1 MRLFGVLFLQ
11 TVAFLLVHV
20 EEGKGKENGD
30 CAEAGED
37 GHRGLVGGIDT
48 VHLTDPHGHE
58 GEADVL
64 NVEDDGEGRS
74 EQLHGND
81 LGHAGPHGR
90 GHKGKGHTENEHEND
105 GKPAVGEDVEH
116 EGEVHGGEHHRA
128 DEHEGGTFTH
138 LVIDNAEKGRKDDR
152 AEGEQTG
159 NQAGIFFG
167 YAIVGDHQLG
177 GELQEGEYATI
188 EEETEE
194 GDEPE
199 TGIGEDSSEI
209 GELEA
214 LVFGF
219 FRGGLAGYGCD
230 RGVQTAIHHVVDQET
245 EETGDEEGGS
255 DEDGELKAE
264 ISGFGQ
270 RKVQTQCGSSTQTC
284 EGYLH
289 PHGQS
294 QLVAGEP
301 LGDGL
306 RNGDTRDFTAHSEDG
321 EAQASDSSRHGKV
334 ERADAEDGAVEV
346 GGDGHVFDEY
356 TDHHQRGAE
365 HAGEADAEFVE
376 DDTAEEEHQE
386 ENIDEAVAAGEET
399 VVVGRPTEAAL
410 CDGGGENALKRREKI
425 GDIVAHHHGEGHN
438 EEGCPTSRCGIVELL
453 CDGLCYV
460 HCRER
465 GEMIDD
471 KEIMFYLRYLSSQ
484 RKKVRCQRIP
494 FCGRSTQWF
503 SSGKRRSWA
512 GMPRR
517 RAAVKAL
524 SAWVYSIRKSRWP

>member
-1 MRLFGVLFLQ
+1 M
-11 TVAFLLVHV
+11 
-20 EEGKGKENGD
+20 
-30 CAEAGED
+30 
-37 GHRGLVGGIDT
+37 
-48 VHLTDPHGHE
+48 
-58 GEADVL
+58 
-64 NVEDDGEGRS
+64 
-74 EQLHGND
+74 
-81 LGHAGPHGR
+81 
-90 GHKGKGHTENEHEND
+90 
-105 GKPAVGEDVEH
+105 
-116 EGEVHGGEHHRA
+116 
-128 DEHEGGTFTH
+128 
-138 LVIDNAEKGRKDDR
+138 
-152 AEGEQTG
+152 
-159 NQAGIFFG
+159 
-167 YAIVGDHQLG
+167 
-177 GELQEGEYATI
+177 
-188 EEETEE
+188 
-194 GDEPE
+194 
-199 TGIGEDSSEI
+199 
-209 GELEA
+209 
-214 LVFGF
+214 
-219 FRGGLAGYGCD
+219 
-230 RGVQTAIHHVVDQET
+230 
-245 EETGDEEGGS
+245 
-255 DEDGELKAE
+255 
-264 ISGFGQ
+264 
-270 RKVQTQCGSSTQTC
+270 
-284 EGYLH
+284 
-289 PHGQS
+289 
-294 QLVAGEP
+294 AGEP

-306 RNGDTRDFTAHSEDG
+306 GNGDTRDLTAHSEDG

-346 GGDGHVFDEY
+346 GGDGYVFDEY

-399 VVVGRPTEAAL
+399 VVVGRPTESAL